1 VRTRRTARAFS
12 PELTLA
18 LACALAG
25 LAPAAAAAEDRYLRG
40 EIVPRIVCR
49 SDSRYSFALYLPR
62 SFEAEKGRSW
72 PLLLVFD
79 ARGGGALAA
88 ERFREG
94 AERFG
99 WVVASSNDTKSD
111 DASAPNGEA
120 IQAMWKDALSR
131 FPIDSKRIVT
141 TGFSGGARLAFAV
154 AMSRASESGGV
165 IAASGGLPTGEPARS
180 NPGFPVF
187 GTAGARDFN
196 YREMRA
202 LDRSLEKS
210 GASHRLEVF
219 DGGHEWLPAA
229 LGTRAIAW
237 LEVQAM
243 KRGTRPADEKL
254 ASALLA
260 ESLARARAAEA
271 SGDVAAAYE
280 EAADAVK
287 SFDGLTGSAV
297 REAREMEARLKPAA
311 LVLLQE
317 AARRDAR
324 EEQSVRHLREEMD
337 RILAADEPVPFAT
350 IASRL
355 EIARWRERASSSGAP
370 GPGSSERLSAQR
382 VVESLYTRAVFY
394 QPTEF
399 FAKKDPRRAALSLEI
414 AAAFKPDSFVAWY
427 DLACARARAGD
438 SRRALEALKTA
449 IDKGFPDA
457 KHVATDPDLESL
469 HGLPEFQDL
478 VKRIPARAAN

>member
-1 VRTRRTARAFS
+1 VRTRRIARAFA
-12 PELTLA
+12 LA
-18 LACALAG
+18 LPFALSGVAR
-25 LAPAAAAAEDRYLRG
+25 LASAAPAAEDRYLRG

-49 SDSRYSFALYLPR
+49 SDSRYSFALYLPK

-79 ARGGGALAA
+79 ARGRGALAA

-111 DASAPNGEA
+111 DASAPNGDA
-120 IQAMWKDALSR
+120 IQAMWKDTLAR
-131 FPIDSKRIVT
+131 FPIDSRRVVT

-154 AMSRASESGGV
+154 AMSRGSESGGV

-202 LDRSLEKS
+202 LDRSLEKT

-237 LEVQAM
+237 LEIQAM
-243 KRGTRPADEKL
+243 KRGARPADREL
-254 ASALLA
+254 AGALLA
-260 ESLARARAAEA
+260 ESLARARASES

-280 EAADAVK
+280 EAEDAAR
-287 SFDGLTGSAV
+287 SFEGLTDGV
-297 REAREMEARLKPAA
+297 REAREMEARLKPSA

-317 AARRDAR
+317 AARREAR
-324 EEQSVRHLREEMD
+324 EEQTVRHLREEMD

-355 EIARWRERASSSGAP
+355 EIARWRERASSAGGAP
-370 GPGSSERLSAQR
+370 GSPDRLSAQR
-382 VVESLYTRAVFY
+382 VLESLYTRAVFY
-394 QPTEF
+394 QPAEF

-414 AAAFKPDSFVAWY
+414 AAAFKPDSVVAWY

-469 HGLPEFQDL
+469 HGLPEFQEI
-478 VKRIPARAAN
+478 VKRIPGSAAD